1 MENIVE
7 VPMQMLSSSD
17 EQQCTSQ
24 VLHKQDFLGGHPGSV
39 KYDSLM
45 CRELGM
51 TEAQM
56 TL

>member
-7 VPMQMLSSSD
+7 VLMQMLSSSD

-24 VLHKQDFLGGHPGSV
+24 VPHKQDFLGGHPGSM
-39 KYDSLM
+39 KYDSLK